1 MPIQTKELFVIEK
14 LKFTSPWIHV
24 IQDLNIEVII
34 GIFYEKEL
42 QKIQKNKAVIV
53 DLCICQMQIVDV
65 DVEVD
70 LFNYVAKSDVKKQQ
84 VLIRHH
90 LQKS

>member
-14 LKFTSPWIHV
+14 LKFTSPWIHI

-42 QKIQKNKAVIV
+42 QKIQKNKAVI
-53 DLCICQMQIVDV
+53 
-65 DVEVD
+65 
-70 LFNYVAKSDVKKQQ
+70 
-84 VLIRHH
+84 
-90 LQKS
+90 